1 MPEVFQPLTEDVPV
15 HVLRQLP
22 IGIKMIKDHEWAS
35 LLKWLHA
42 KLEDDP
48 GCITATSPDDHQ
60 QARVNC
66 LGSMSGFRPDAG
78 TDSSAHKECAL
89 IIVTAFYRE
98 GLINLKLGKSRD
110 TALLKCVGVA
120 NIEIA
125 SMLLQWGAG
134 IPPWFLSGLL
144 IRNLCPRGRACIVRP
159 WLRWGGLV
167 SERGR
172 EEERFGP

>member
-1 MPEVFQPLTEDVPV
+1 
-15 HVLRQLP
+15 
-22 IGIKMIKDHEWAS
+22 MIKDQAWAS
-35 LLKWLHA
+35 LRTWLYDM
-42 KLEDDP
+42 LENDP
-48 GCITATSPDDHQ
+48 RAITATSPDDHR

-66 LGSMSGFRPDAG
+66 LGSLSGFRPDAG

-98 GLINLKLGKSRD
+98 GLMNLKLGKSRD
-110 TALLKCVGVA
+110 TALLKCVSVA

-167 SERGR
+167 SERGAG
-172 EEERFGP
+172 EERFGP